1 LHDEQIRARIVFKET
16 AFTFFIK
23 WVCGKPDE
31 EISKT
36 YFIGEND
43 DHING

>member
-23 WVCGKPDE
+23 LVCGKPDE

-36 YFIGEND
+36 YFYRRK
-43 DHING
+43 